1 MGTSYVDD
9 LDDATLHLVG
19 DLNRRRS
26 TARFDLPDVCHPLIL
41 APASVPNIHF
51 YRLKL
56 GFFPSSEKL
65 RSTLQSLWDAVLLDG
80 ACYYSCVI
88 RAASRIEVVN
98 LNSNVPDPWQA
109 IAEHYQQVFQIGL
122 LLAMQQPA
130 AKVPDKLWKP
140 RVWNDDWHNF

>member
-65 RSTLQSLWDAVLLDG
+65 RGLVGILFWLKQFCHHSKLKLSGNSQ
-80 ACYYSCVI
+80 
-88 RAASRIEVVN
+88 N
-98 LNSNVPDPWQA
+98 LS
-109 IAEHYQQVFQIGL
+109 FSS
-122 LLAMQQPA
+122 
-130 AKVPDKLWKP
+130 
-140 RVWNDDWHNF
+140 